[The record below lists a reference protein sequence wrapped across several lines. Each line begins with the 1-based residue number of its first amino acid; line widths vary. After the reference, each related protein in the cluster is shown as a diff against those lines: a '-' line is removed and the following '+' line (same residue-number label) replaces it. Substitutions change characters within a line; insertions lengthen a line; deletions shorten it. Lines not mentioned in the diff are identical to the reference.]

1 MKRLG
6 QILSIIILLYSYSPS
21 VFGDVRDSVRQ
32 EERKKAKI
40 ERKRNRIMN
49 RWDERTMVQKK
60 TDRRVLLFLAISA
73 GVLVKT
79 ISNKE

>member
-1 MKRLG
+1 MKWFGL
-6 QILSIIILLYSYSPS
+6 ILSIIIFLYAPS
-21 VFGDVRDSVRQ
+21 AFGEVRDSVRH

-40 ERKRNRIMN
+40 ERKRNRIMH
-49 RWDERTMVQKK
+49 RWDERTMQQKR
-60 TDRRVLLFLAISA
+60 TDRRVMLFLAISA